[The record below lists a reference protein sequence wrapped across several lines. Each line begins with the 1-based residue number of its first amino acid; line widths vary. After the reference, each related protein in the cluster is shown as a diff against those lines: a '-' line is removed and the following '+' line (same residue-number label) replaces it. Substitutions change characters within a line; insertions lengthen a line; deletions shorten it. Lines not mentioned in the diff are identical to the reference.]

1 MSNLIHEYDINFRH
15 LRKQRDDLLQLI
27 QVIHKDTSELIQKQK
42 KYIDLANSVKEAL
55 DYYTLMDKF

>member
-1 MSNLIHEYDINFRH
+1 VSNLIHEYDINFRH